1 MKIFKNNIMKSRVK
15 TYIAAAFVIFLT
27 TNCTDTLNISPK
39 GVITDEELNDP
50 KNVDGLVNA
59 AYAYFP
65 RVGAF
70 DTMNPWIASIRSDD
84 AYKGGGGLDDQP
96 AWYQMEVF
104 SMVNPNV
111 GNNDGVWYQAY
122 CGISRVNTAINAINK
137 VEDAQYPLKK
147 SRLAEMRFLRGWMHF
162 KLKNRFRWIPFID
175 ENATTT
181 EIPTMTNHPDGDVMA
196 NDLALWQKI
205 LDDFKFAAENLPE
218 TQAEKGRTNKYAAEA
233 LMAKTLLWMAYPE
246 GDKNQVIKIDNS
258 KLTEALKYCNEII
271 ASGKY
276 HLSSDFAYNF
286 MLEYDNATPESI
298 WELQFTIQDGTPRGN
313 LNEGNGLTAPW
324 WNPYFSCCD
333 FHKASYNL
341 VNAFKVGANGLP
353 LFDTFNEE
361 DITNKTLY
369 FANNNWDPRLNH
381 TVAIPGF
388 PWKYEPVLYDS
399 TASRQ
404 PATYGYMNSMKE
416 NVTTKSPGLYN
427 AFWMFNSKNQ
437 AEIRYDEVLLWKA
450 EILIQLNR
458 EKEALPIIN
467 EIRVRASNS
476 TAKLKL
482 PNGTYPAK
490 YKIEPYVDGVNC
502 TWDHNFAWK
511 ALVWENRLEMAME
524 GRRFYDLVR
533 WGMAEEVLNAY
544 FAKESQRR
552 SWLKVAHFTAG
563 RDEYLPIPQAQM
575 NWSRGV
581 YKQNVG
587 Y

>member
-1 MKIFKNNIMKSRVK
+1 MKANKKFIMKK
-15 TYIAAAFVIFLT
+15 MAKFYIVIMLVILLMT
-27 TNCTDTLNISPK
+27 SCSDMLNINPK
-39 GVITDEELNDP
+39 GVITDEQLNDS
-50 KNVDGLVNA
+50 KNVDGLVTA

-70 DTMNPWIASIRSDD
+70 DTMNPWIASLRSDD

-137 VEDAQYPLKK
+137 VDGAVYTLKTI
-147 SRLAEMRFLRGWMHF
+147 RLAEMRFLRGWMYF
-162 KLKNRFRWIPFID
+162 KIKNRFKWIPFID
-175 ENATTT
+175 EKATT
-181 EIPTMTNHPDGDVMA
+181 EDIPTITNHPDGDDKT

-205 LDDFKFAAENLPE
+205 LDDFKFAAENLPA
-218 TQAEKGRTNKYAAEA
+218 TQPEVGRANKYAAKA
-233 LMAKTLLWMAYPE
+233 FMAKTLLWMAYPQ
-246 GDKNQVIKIDNS
+246 GNKNNVLSIDNN
-258 KLTEALKYCNEII
+258 KLTEALKYCDEII

-276 HLSSDFAYNF
+276 SLSSDFANNF
-286 MLEYDNATPESI
+286 MLEYDNATTESI
-298 WELQFTIQDGTPRGN
+298 WELQFTIDDGTPRGN

-333 FHKASYNL
+333 FHKPSYNM
-341 VNAFKVGANGLP
+341 VNAFRVDANGLP
-353 LFDTFNEE
+353 LFDSFNNAE
-361 DITNKTLY
+361 ITDKVSY
-369 FANNNWDPRLNH
+369 FANNTWDPRLNH

-388 PWKYEPVLYDS
+388 PWKYQTVLFDS

-404 PATYGYMNSMKE
+404 PATYGYMHNMKE
-416 NVTTKSPGLYN
+416 NVTTNSPGLYN

-437 AEIRYDEVLLWKA
+437 AEIRFDEVLLWKA

-458 EKEALPIIN
+458 EKESLPLIN
-467 EIRVRASNS
+467 EIRLRASNS

-482 PNGTYPAK
+482 PNGKFPAE
-490 YKIEPYVDGVNC
+490 YKVKPYIDGVNC
-502 TWDHNFAWK
+502 VWDHNFAWK
-511 ALVWENRLEMAME
+511 ALIWENRLEMAME

-533 WGMAEEVLNAY
+533 WGIAEEVMNAY

-552 SWLKVAHFTAG
+552 SWLKVGHFTAG

-581 YKQNVG
+581 YRQNIG